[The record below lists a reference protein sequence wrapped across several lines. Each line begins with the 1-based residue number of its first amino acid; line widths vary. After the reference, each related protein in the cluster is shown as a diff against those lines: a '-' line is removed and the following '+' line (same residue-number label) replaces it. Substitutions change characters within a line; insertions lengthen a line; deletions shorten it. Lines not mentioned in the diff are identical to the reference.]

1 MIVQSVR
8 AIGVGAG
15 SELVGAQASVC
26 EQDFP
31 DARPRVSGSA
41 GQLPAEQVQGHATRV
56 PHRRSGPVALCEEE
70 PDHLGG
76 SIGAPRVG
84 VGPDRVPSVPGVS
97 AAMHRPRLSEDDA
110 VEVGVH
116 GAGAGWPVVC
126 SSRSVVCDTE
136 VSAVASRAARRFI
149 AFTGA
154 TIGSRSPW
162 NTINGTGPPGPGE
175 PPVRMAANADATLRA
190 AP

>member
-1 MIVQSVR
+1 MPGR
-8 AIGVGAG
+8 
-15 SELVGAQASVC
+15 EY
-26 EQDFP
+26 QDQQ
-31 DARPRVSGSA
+31 R

-116 GAGAGWPVVC
+116 GAGAG
-126 SSRSVVCDTE
+126 
-136 VSAVASRAARRFI
+136 VA
-149 AFTGA
+149 GGLLVE
-154 TIGSRSPW
+154 IG
-162 NTINGTGPPGPGE
+162 G
-175 PPVRMAANADATLRA
+175 V
-190 AP
+190 